1 MVARLPTGRI
11 RIIPMNDSRR
21 LGCGLRA
28 ASFEQ
33 TRCLQFVA
41 RSSKLI
47 RRQRQTIPDKI
58 DQRPMTLI
66 LRQSRIHSYG
76 CYTTRPIRKGTL
88 IVEYVGEY
96 LTYEQA
102 DDLYDDFENTY
113 LFGLDGGKRIIDGY
127 GVAAFVNH
135 SCKPNCETDQ
145 IRGKMWIIAMRD
157 IEAGEELT
165 YDYNLYDG
173 DDDAPCLCGARRCR
187 GSLYSATH
195 LRKLAKKRAK
205 AVVAT
210 ASAAS

>member
-1 MVARLPTGRI
+1 
-11 RIIPMNDSRR
+11 
-21 LGCGLRA
+21 
-28 ASFEQ
+28 
-33 TRCLQFVA
+33 
-41 RSSKLI
+41 
-47 RRQRQTIPDKI
+47 
-58 DQRPMTLI
+58 MTLI

-145 IRGKMWIIAMRD
+145 IGSKMWIIALRD
-157 IEAGEELT
+157 IAAGEELT
-165 YDYNLYDG
+165 YDDG
-173 DDDAPCLCGARRCR
+173 EDDAPCLCGAKRCR

-205 AVVAT
+205 AVAP
-210 ASAAS
+210 AAS

>member
-1 MVARLPTGRI
+1 
-11 RIIPMNDSRR
+11 
-21 LGCGLRA
+21 
-28 ASFEQ
+28 
-33 TRCLQFVA
+33 
-41 RSSKLI
+41 
-47 RRQRQTIPDKI
+47 
-58 DQRPMTLI
+58 MTLI

-76 CYTTRPIRKGTL
+76 CYTTRPIRKGAL

-102 DDLYDDFENTY
+102 DDLYDHFPNTY

-145 IRGKMWIIAMRD
+145 IRGKMWIIALRD
-157 IEAGEELT
+157 IESGEELT

-173 DDDAPCLCGARRCR
+173 EDDAPCLCGAQRCR

-205 AVVAT
+205 AAVALAT
-210 ASAAS
+210 SAS